1 MGNEDKHLVQP
12 AGVGAAVIGFIFGGP
27 ILSALL
33 GFSAAYAVRKQNGW
47 GNAARSLGELTI
59 SAEEKTTEIEE
70 KTKIV
75 EKSTNSINS
84 FCDDEKEKSLAFKTR
99 AFLVSTW
106 LATSNYTKENQLLER
121 GVEETGK
128 GLEFLA
134 ETIERLKTK
143 KKPKKN
149 DKNDLVF
156 VSNDEVRETH
166 VGEYR
171 YQELVNVTTN

>member
-1 MGNEDKHLVQP
+1 MG
-12 AGVGAAVIGFIFGGP
+12 
-27 ILSALL
+27 
-33 GFSAAYAVRKQNGW
+33 VRIK
-47 GNAARSLGELTI
+47 
-59 SAEEKTTEIEE
+59 EKT
-70 KTKIV
+70 V
-75 EKSTNSINS
+75 NAIND

-134 ETIERLKTK
+134 ETIERLTTK

-149 DKNDLVF
+149 DTAQDSRWV
-156 VSNDEVRETH
+156 VGSNGVPDF
-166 VGEYR
+166 
-171 YQELVNVTTN
+171 LSS